1 LLFNFAFSKG
11 PGAFALSSDSQ
22 QRKQAELDMKKIIE
36 KESETAKAFADE
48 IVSSAGLE
56 KSVSDI
62 LNSGP
67 GK

>member
-1 LLFNFAFSKG
+1 
-11 PGAFALSSDSQ
+11 
-22 QRKQAELDMKKIIE
+22 MKKIIE